1 MTLVCGLMVKIE
13 CLGKYDECRHPVYC
27 DYSAICIDKFLGEHA
42 NEIKEHKPWYE
53 RHLTNG
59 RLEPESLE
67 LGICGCGP
75 VMKRVLNL
83 GDTSLCRE
91 CIKKL
96 YNDANSKGQTVN

>member
-1 MTLVCGLMVKIE
+1 MVRTE
-13 CLGKYDECRHPVYC
+13 CLGMYDRCAETELCVI
-27 DYSAICIDKFLGEHA
+27 SAICIDKFLNEHK
-42 NEIKEHKPWYE
+42 NEIKERPPWYE

-75 VMKRVLNL
+75 VMKRVLDL
-83 GDTSLCRE
+83 GDASLCRE

-96 YNDANSKGQTVN
+96 HDDANSKAVS